1 MNILIVIFNVIF
13 YSLWI
18 YLLLNVLYLLFF
30 AIAGFRSKTT
40 STTLATTYRKICVLL
55 PAYKEDAVIID
66 SGLDA
71 MAHSYKGDFDV
82 CVIADKLQPE
92 TVRTLS
98 ESGVKVVE
106 VKFEK
111 STKGKALWTALAA
124 LPSGVYD
131 IAVVLDADNL
141 MGDGFLEKINQSFE
155 DGYRVVQGHRTAKNV
170 DTPFAILDAC
180 NEEINN
186 HIFRKGHVNAG
197 LSSALIGSG
206 MAFEYNYLIEL
217 LDGIGETV
225 GEDKEIDFRILK
237 ENVKIEYLDDALV
250 YDEKIANAKVF
261 QNQRTRWI
269 ATQIEFL
276 KKYFGEGFRLL
287 FKEGNIEFF
296 DKVVQTMLLPRILLM
311 GVLVIF
317 TLLSLLIPCGPSSWW
332 WVVILVLGSSS
343 LLLSVPK
350 KLYNRD
356 LFKAVLRLPIAFV
369 SMALALLKIKRAGK
383 SFMHTPHTAKA
394 KNTPQEKK

>member
-1 MNILIVIFNVIF
+1 VNLFILILHILF
-13 YSLWI
+13 YSIWI
-18 YLLLNVLYLLFF
+18 FLLLNVLYLIFF
-30 AIAGFRSKTT
+30 AVAGFRKPKPAKPTVER
-40 STTLATTYRKICVLL
+40 YRNICVLL

-71 MAHSYKGDFDV
+71 ITHRYTGEFDV

-92 TVRTLS
+92 TIKTL
-98 ESGVKVVE
+98 EEHHVKVVE

-124 LPSGVYD
+124 LPKEKYD

-141 MGDGFLEKINQSFE
+141 MGKGFLEKINTAFDE
-155 DGYRVVQGHRTAKNV
+155 GFRVVQGHRTAKNI
-170 DTPFAILDAC
+170 DTPFAMLDAC

-186 HIFRKGHVNAG
+186 HIFRKGHRSVG

-206 MAFEYNYLIEL
+206 MAFEYNYFIEL

-237 ENVKIEYLDDALV
+237 DGVKIAYLDEALV
-250 YDEKIANAKVF
+250 YDEKIANANVF

-287 FKEGNIEFF
+287 FKDGNIEFF
-296 DKVVQTMLLPRILLM
+296 DKVIQTVLLPRILLM
-311 GVLVIF
+311 GILTLL
-317 TLLSLLIPCGPSSWW
+317 TLLSFLVPFGPPASFWIIIWLIGVVSLLI
-332 WVVILVLGSSS
+332 
-343 LLLSVPK
+343 SVPGR
-350 KLYNRD
+350 LYNRD
-356 LFKAVLRLPIAFV
+356 LLQAVLRLPLAFV
-369 SMALALLKIKRAGK
+369 AMAMALLRIKRAGK
-383 SFMHTPHTAKA
+383 SFMHTPHTARSHK
-394 KNTPQEKK
+394 PQEKE

>member
-1 MNILIVIFNVIF
+1 MNLFILILHIILYTVWIF
-13 YSLWI
+13 
-18 YLLLNVLYLLFF
+18 LLLNVLYLIFF
-30 AIAGFRSKTT
+30 ALAGFRKVKHSITEVIN
-40 STTLATTYRKICVLL
+40 YRKICVLL

-71 MAHSYKGDFDV
+71 IAHKYIGEFDV

-92 TVRTLS
+92 TVKTLQDHH
-98 ESGVKVVE
+98 VNVVE

-124 LPSGVYD
+124 LPKNDYD

-141 MGDGFLEKINQSFE
+141 MGKGFLDKINLAFE
-155 DGYRVVQGHRTAKNV
+155 EGFRVVQGHRTAKNI
-170 DTPFAILDAC
+170 DTPFAMLDAC

-206 MAFEYNYLIEL
+206 MAFDYNYFIEL

-237 ENVKIEYLDDALV
+237 DGVKIAYLNDALV
-250 YDEKIANAKVF
+250 YDEKIANANVF

-296 DKVVQTMLLPRILLM
+296 DKVIQTVLLPRILLM
-311 GVLVIF
+311 GIL
-317 TLLSLLIPCGPSSWW
+317 TLLTLISFLLPFGPPALFWVIIWLIGVVSLLI
-332 WVVILVLGSSS
+332 
-343 LLLSVPK
+343 SVPK
-350 KLYNRD
+350 RLYNRD
-356 LFKAVLRLPIAFV
+356 LLQAVLRLPLAFV
-369 SMALALLKIKRAGK
+369 AMAMALLRIKRAGK
-383 SFMHTPHTAKA
+383 SFMHTPHTARSHK
-394 KNTPQEKK
+394 PQEKE